1 MIAAAISLSD
11 GAAAT
16 LVAAGIAGVIALI
29 GLVVNGVRA
38 ERARRRTAFAEA
50 FSCIVAYQ
58 EFPYVVRRR
67 RDCPDGEERVRI
79 SEELRKVQQELG
91 FHQAWIELEATA
103 STVDAY
109 LELVSAT
116 RRVAGGYMRDAWEQ
130 PPTTSDA
137 QMNIKDIDYEELKP
151 LEAAFL
157 ARVAHELS
165 WRRGNSSGQASQP
178 LVLGIA
184 AGVFVLALA
193 AGLLA

>member
-1 MIAAAISLSD
+1 MMLAGVSLSD

-16 LVAAGIAGVIALI
+16 LIAAAIAGVITLV

-38 ERARRRTAFAEA
+38 ERARRRTEFAKA
-50 FSCIVAYQ
+50 YACILAYQ
-58 EFPYVVRRR
+58 EFAYVVRRR

-91 FHQAWIELEATA
+91 FYQAWIELEASA
-103 STVDAY
+103 PTVDAY
-109 LELVSAT
+109 LALVSAT
-116 RRVAGGYMRDAWEQ
+116 RRIAGGYMRDAWER

-137 QMNIKDIDYEELKP
+137 QMNIKDIDYAELKP

-157 ARVAHELS
+157 ARVADELS